1 MSDPDREAVASHV
14 SRETLARLDTFV
26 DLLRRWQSIKNLV
39 GPGTLSEVWPRHV
52 ADSLQ
57 LAAHAPQRGLWVD
70 FGSGAGF
77 PGLVLGILAAE
88 TADMRLVLVESNAR
102 KSAFLREAARATGA
116 RAEIRD
122 ARIEAVASVLGNA
135 TAVTARAVAP
145 LATLLEWAKP
155 LLIAGAVGL
164 FPKGR
169 DVDAELTAAR
179 ERWRFDAD
187 LLPSR
192 TAPDARIVRVT
203 ALSPVTPLEATQHS
217 AR

>member
-1 MSDPDREAVASHV
+1 MNGPGRDTVATSVSH
-14 SRETLARLDTFV
+14 ETLARLDTFV
-26 DLLRRWQSIKNLV
+26 ALLHRWQGVKNLV
-39 GPGTLSEVWPRHV
+39 GPATLDAVWERHV

-57 LAAHAPQRGLWVD
+57 LAAHAPRTGLWVD

-77 PGLVLGILAAE
+77 PGLVLAILAAE
-88 TADMRLVLVESNAR
+88 TPDMRVTLVESNAR
-102 KSAFLREAARATGA
+102 KCAFLREVARATGA

-122 ARIEAVASVLGNA
+122 GRIEVVAAALSGAV
-135 TAVTARAVAP
+135 AVTARAVAS
-145 LATLLEWAKP
+145 LDTLLDWAKP
-155 LLIAGAVGL
+155 LLTAGTVGL

-169 DVDAELTAAR
+169 DVEAELTAAR

-192 TAPDARIVRVT
+192 TASDAWIVRVT
-203 ALSPVTPLEATQHS
+203 SLLPVQASQHA